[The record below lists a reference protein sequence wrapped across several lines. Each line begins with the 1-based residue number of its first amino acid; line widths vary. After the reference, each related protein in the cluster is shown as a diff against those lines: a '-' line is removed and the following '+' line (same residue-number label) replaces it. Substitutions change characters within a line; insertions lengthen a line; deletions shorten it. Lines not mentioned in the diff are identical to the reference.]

1 MTRDSNLT
9 PKAVT
14 AAVDGA
20 VRGVAAS
27 FLSGAALNTVPV
39 TILWGLIKVGT
50 ATVVS
55 WPVVAAFAAVSAAAH
70 AVRAVASHCIEEE
83 RVNRSLDDLLE

>member
-1 MTRDSNLT
+1 MKHGNSLAPR
-9 PKAVT
+9 AVD

-20 VRGVAAS
+20 VRGVALS
-27 FLSGAALNTVPV
+27 FLSGAALTMVPV

-55 WPVVAAFAAVSAAAH
+55 WPVVAAYAVISAAVH
-70 AVRAVASHCIEEE
+70 AVAAVVVHCMEE
-83 RVNRSLDDLLE
+83 